1 MWEGGCSLY
10 CDYYCNKTPKQPF
23 KIVVTYYM
31 YYMYSRVLFC
41 VFLFN
46 VSRYQLLLRD
56 LVRYT
61 EKGLDILSQQSGSM
75 EGDLNNGG
83 NGGSSSSA
91 STDHLRVS
99 LKNEVETLS
108 RALHIMTIVP
118 KMANDMMMVGRL
130 QGFDVMIFLLLFLTF
145 QRLRLFYFVHKRIQ
159 PISTLPA
166 SVCVLLS
173 NALPFFLV
181 VVQGKITAQGKL
193 LLHGQLY
200 CSTELGKQQQ
210 AAKEFKELQVFLFEQ
225 AIIFSEVVGKRT
237 QFIQPVF
244 IYKAHIQVLKLQFCI
259 VLNSTRCPIYRLNL
273 FKMSRFRLNLQMNKM
288 SLDDKFEVGES
299 GETLNFV
306 VKSTDPRHANNATS
320 SPSSSGSSSTS
331 SASGGSGSGSGGSGA
346 GGFGS
351 HCAFVCHGLNAEST
365 GEWVET
371 IREILQKQ
379 RDFLKALQSPIKY
392 QKYEQ
397 QRLSS
402 SGHTTQHL

>member
-1 MWEGGCSLY
+1 MHCL
-10 CDYYCNKTPKQPF
+10 
-23 KIVVTYYM
+23 
-31 YYMYSRVLFC
+31 
-41 VFLFN
+41 
-46 VSRYQLLLRD
+46 
-56 LVRYT
+56 
-61 EKGLDILSQQSGSM
+61 
-75 EGDLNNGG
+75 
-83 NGGSSSSA
+83 
-91 STDHLRVS
+91 
-99 LKNEVETLS
+99 
-108 RALHIMTIVP
+108 
-118 KMANDMMMVGRL
+118 
-130 QGFDVMIFLLLFLTF
+130 
-145 QRLRLFYFVHKRIQ
+145 
-159 PISTLPA
+159 
-166 SVCVLLS
+166 
-173 NALPFFLV
+173 FFLV